1 MLRYLQTEVSPLSAI
16 MYKAD
21 SKELGSDIVC
31 GRRQSVLQQIVVT
44 IMSVDLFN
52 FWKEVVSKTAAV
64 AGCESTCIKINPLNC
79 NLQGSLIMFVN
90 CIFFYLCFGTVFME
104 ETLMLQ
110 TFAFQIWYF
119 LLIEESYFQQTFWVL

>member
-1 MLRYLQTEVSPLSAI
+1 VLRYLQAEVSPLPAI

-44 IMSVDLFN
+44 TMSVDLFN

-79 NLQGSLIMFVN
+79 NLQGSMIMFVN
-90 CIFFYLCFGTVFME
+90 CIFFIFLFMLWNCFYGRNFDIANICFSNLVFS
-104 ETLMLQ
+104 
-110 TFAFQIWYF
+110 FN
-119 LLIEESYFQQTFWVL
+119 